1 MIKIEKLLILVFIL
15 VSIFACNTEE
25 EIPLEYNEEPIEA
38 SESNRYM
45 DALNSKFDALPEEDF
60 AYMNSLPAYD
70 PEEFANALKKESQQS
85 SGNRSTEEVWG
96 IGAGRT
102 VWKWNGASWGQPN
115 PAARLDIVEVAKNGE
130 NSVWGIGSGATVWKW
145 NGASWG
151 QPNPAARLYHIA
163 VYSST
168 IALGIGSNGTL
179 FVTYNGGQNWGYL
192 NRNFTGAVW
201 LSSGGS
207 YPHGIL
213 SVSDN
218 VGNLYKYNALTQQL
232 NFITIPFVSNVHT
245 TTSGGGVWAI
255 DLLTKRVYKSL
266 NYLNFSIPNS
276 LMQLSIISS
285 NDNQKAWAIKNDRT
299 VWKTTNSGA
308 SWNQPNSAARLDYIS
323 AAFN

>member
-151 QPNPAARLYHIA
+151 QPNPAARLVRIA
-163 VYSST
+163 VHSSNL
-168 IALGIGSNGTL
+168 AFGVARNGTL
-179 FVTYNGGQNWGYL
+179 FVTGNGGQNWAP
-192 NRNFTGAVW
+192 FTSLQNAYW
-201 LSSGGS
+201 ISSGD
-207 YPHGIL
+207 YFNLL
-213 SVSDN
+213 SVSNNSGD
-218 VGNLYKYNALTQQL
+218 LFKYDLFSQQMEPV
-232 NFITIPFVSNVHT
+232 TIPQNTAIISHATMF
-245 TTSGGGVWAI
+245 GGGVWA
-255 DLLTKRVYKSL
+255 SEG
-266 NYLNFSIPNS
+266 NYGKLYRSTDYVNFIEPNS
-276 LMQLSIISS
+276 NLNGFRAIST
-285 NDNQKAWAIKNDRT
+285 NALDKAWALKGGRT
-299 VWKTTNSGA
+299 VWKTNNSGA
-308 SWNQPNSAARLDYIS
+308 TWFQPNSAARLDYIS